1 MADGEFLKRI
11 DQNAELEP
19 YEWVVTGKAE
29 EYDDSEKLVYV
40 DKLKMW
46 IEEAKDEFLELWF
59 RRNEFGFDFD
69 AKVLEWFEKWFGSLS
84 EE

>member
-1 MADGEFLKRI
+1 MGDGEFLKRI

-19 YEWVVTGKAE
+19 YEWVVAGKAE

-46 IEEAKDEFLELWF
+46 IEEARNEFLELWF

-69 AKVLEWFEKWFGSLS
+69 AKVLEWFEKWFGDLS
-84 EE
+84 